1 MTPLLK
7 KTLGNFKNIFKP
19 KENKITET
27 PIIEPFQ
34 LSATTCL
41 IVKTRKVIDLTQI
54 FEPIDV
60 FFERHDNFGLSY
72 DDMDALMILL
82 PIQCPEICTLL
93 YPDFEPGKKL
103 PYTEPWEDDGH
114 FDDYDECVECVW
126 NQAENCMYYC
136 FNHRGCNECHD
147 DFICQFCNEEYG
159 DDIDKISH
167 SNDGYNIRDK
177 LEHVNVDSDH
187 CYYCDPEAGY
197 YCEEHADD
205 MVIDP
210 LEFDNLDNHK
220 KNPDALVEDDI
231 IIPDDHIDKIMRD
244 DPIVESVDISK
255 TSTSKS
261 QSFVDDFINY
271 DSFTNYSS
279 DSIDYSVYSGMF
291 GDGISLDESGNNQYS
306 GETHTTHDSL
316 DRNQIIHKPRWV
328 KKGDNNKN
336 LMRSGPKQRG
346 AMRCN
351 QQPKKSRKRK
361 HDEKTIASLRAKK
374 RRDKIEEGGVWKKHG
389 STRGAEQDAL
399 LSNAFAEMRDQE
411 FADKEAKIEMLE
423 VEYDNLMMPNINS
436 EFYEN
441 AYKEREY
448 YLKNIEDEK
457 KKKDKKTYQKQ
468 EINVNLHLKEYLDE
482 WKLSDYFSFART
494 SSIVDDLS
502 VVEKFIKDNIDN
514 DELVKSTVNA
524 IGEEVNRKPNLAD
537 KCSKF
542 LQDLIMKIKPI
553 ALAFDSVHDI
563 KLGVDV
569 LKEEFEVELKDAI
582 PYDLLSDEY
591 GNHMTDVRD
600 DHARRG
606 DMIHRDPL
614 LRHFSIKRIDRT
626 KIIPQQVDYD
636 GIISAELL
644 FQLLAPSVVSIGA
657 SEEVVLSK
665 MQHLAGNIHT
675 INLPKFAII
684 KYGTNIVEDTLLVAR
699 AIFKTRR
706 RVSTALGFPVSPQ

>member
-1 MTPLLK
+1 
-7 KTLGNFKNIFKP
+7 
-19 KENKITET
+19 
-27 PIIEPFQ
+27 
-34 LSATTCL
+34 
-41 IVKTRKVIDLTQI
+41 
-54 FEPIDV
+54 
-60 FFERHDNFGLSY
+60 
-72 DDMDALMILL
+72 
-82 PIQCPEICTLL
+82 
-93 YPDFEPGKKL
+93 
-103 PYTEPWEDDGH
+103 
-114 FDDYDECVECVW
+114 
-126 NQAENCMYYC
+126 
-136 FNHRGCNECHD
+136 
-147 DFICQFCNEEYG
+147 
-159 DDIDKISH
+159 
-167 SNDGYNIRDK
+167 
-177 LEHVNVDSDH
+177 
-187 CYYCDPEAGY
+187 
-197 YCEEHADD
+197 
-205 MVIDP
+205 
-210 LEFDNLDNHK
+210 
-220 KNPDALVEDDI
+220 
-231 IIPDDHIDKIMRD
+231 
-244 DPIVESVDISK
+244 
-255 TSTSKS
+255 
-261 QSFVDDFINY
+261 
-271 DSFTNYSS
+271 
-279 DSIDYSVYSGMF
+279 
-291 GDGISLDESGNNQYS
+291 
-306 GETHTTHDSL
+306 
-316 DRNQIIHKPRWV
+316 
-328 KKGDNNKN
+328 
-336 LMRSGPKQRG
+336 
-346 AMRCN
+346 
-351 QQPKKSRKRK
+351 
-361 HDEKTIASLRAKK
+361 
-374 RRDKIEEGGVWKKHG
+374 
-389 STRGAEQDAL
+389 
-399 LSNAFAEMRDQE
+399 
-411 FADKEAKIEMLE
+411 
-423 VEYDNLMMPNINS
+423 
-436 EFYEN
+436 
-441 AYKEREY
+441 
-448 YLKNIEDEK
+448 
-457 KKKDKKTYQKQ
+457 
-468 EINVNLHLKEYLDE
+468 
-482 WKLSDYFSFART
+482 
-494 SSIVDDLS
+494 LS